1 MILKRKEPFLVQSGL
16 VLGLLAMG
24 NLIGRFSQM
33 LRYLLAG
40 LALFFLI
47 HLVIGIVTNF
57 KQAQKQLKDP
67 LIASV
72 FPTFFMQGMVAST
85 YIATWSFL
93 GEDALFIA
101 QGLWWL
107 SFIGLI
113 VLMAYYLFSFGFP
126 FKWDNVYPAWTVL
139 FVGIGVAPLTIAVS
153 QQFVLGQVIFWY
165 GLVATI
171 FVLPLVF
178 YKTYKIGL
186 EDRVRPNTTTICAP
200 ISLMTAA
207 YTTTFSHPNSLI
219 LLLLLISGQ
228 ILYLFILCQI
238 FQLFKR
244 PFSAGFSAFT
254 FPLVIS
260 ATALGSSLTVFQ
272 LGLFGHIWFLC
283 EVVIALIT
291 TLLVTGLYLKD
302 IFEK

>member
-1 MILKRKEPFLVQSGL
+1 MRLKRKEPFLVQSGL

-24 NLIGRFSQM
+24 NLIGRFSQV

-72 FPTFFMQGMVAST
+72 FPTFFMQGMVSST
-85 YIATWSFL
+85 YVATWSFL
-93 GEDALFIA
+93 GESALLIA

-113 VLMAYYLFSFGFP
+113 VLMTYYLFSFVFP

-186 EDRVRPNTTTICAP
+186 VDRVRPNTTTICAP

-238 FQLFKR
+238 FRLFKR

-272 LGLFGHIWFLC
+272 LGLFGYIWFLC
-283 EVVIALIT
+283 EVAIALIA

>member
-1 MILKRKEPFLVQSGL
+1 MRLKRKEPFLVQSGL

-24 NLIGRFSQM
+24 NLIGRFSQV

-40 LALFFLI
+40 LSLFFLI

-85 YIATWSFL
+85 YMATWSFL
-93 GEDALFIA
+93 GENALLIA

-113 VLMAYYLFSFGFP
+113 ALMAYCLFSFVFP

-139 FVGIGVAPLTIAVS
+139 FVGIGVASLTIAVS
-153 QQFVLGQVIFWY
+153 QQFILGQVIFWY

-186 EDRVRPNTTTICAP
+186 VDTVRPNTTTICAP

-228 ILYLFILCQI
+228 IFYLFILCQI
-238 FQLFKR
+238 FRLFKR

-272 LGLFGHIWFLC
+272 
-283 EVVIALIT
+283 
-291 TLLVTGLYLKD
+291 
-302 IFEK
+302 

>member
-1 MILKRKEPFLVQSGL
+1 MRLKRKEPFLVQSGL

-24 NLIGRFSQM
+24 NLIGRFSQV

-72 FPTFFMQGMVAST
+72 FPTFFMQGMVSST
-85 YIATWSFL
+85 YVATWSFL
-93 GEDALFIA
+93 GESALVIA

-113 VLMAYYLFSFGFP
+113 ALMAYYLFSFVSP
-126 FKWDNVYPAWTVL
+126 FKWNNVYPAWTVL

-186 EDRVRPNTTTICAP
+186 VDRVRPNTTTICAP

-238 FQLFKR
+238 FRLFKR

-272 LGLFGHIWFLC
+272 LGLFGYIWFLC
-283 EVVIALIT
+283 EVAIALIA

>member
-1 MILKRKEPFLVQSGL
+1 MRLKRKEPLLVQSGL

-24 NLIGRFSQM
+24 NLIGRFSQV

-72 FPTFFMQGMVAST
+72 FPTFFMQGMVSST
-85 YIATWSFL
+85 YVATWSFL
-93 GEDALFIA
+93 EENALLIA

-113 VLMAYYLFSFGFP
+113 VLMAYYLFSFVFP

-153 QQFVLGQVIFWY
+153 QQFILGQVIFWY

-186 EDRVRPNTTTICAP
+186 VDRVRPNTTTICAP

-207 YTTTFSHPNSLI
+207 YTTIFSHPNSLI

-260 ATALGSSLTVFQ
+260 ATALVSSLTVFQ
-272 LGLFGHIWFLC
+272 LGLFGYIWFLC
-283 EVVIALIT
+283 EVVIALIA